1 MESEIRYTSFALQ
14 PAVFDLLLVC
24 DLEKSG
30 YQSRLNF
37 NPVFNPVYEEE
48 VRPLLVIALF
58 KPVTYLVLEF
68 IQSTSMSPC
77 SNHE

>member
-30 YQSRLNF
+30 YQLRLNC
-37 NPVFNPVYEEE
+37 NPVYEEE